1 MNQAPRVRRPPVSV
15 RAGATMSNGEEQQ
28 KRRAQSLV
36 EFALIVPVLFVLTM
50 GIMEFG
56 WLFRN
61 YMTVHYSTR
70 EAARAGAVAGD
81 LGGADLEYIL
91 RAISTS
97 METMPY
103 DDLLQVKI
111 YKADPSCEP
120 NCPANVYTRDRQPYP
135 ASWHQ
140 MANGWPSDS
149 RQTQEPTDALGVQIQ
164 FRHRFLVNL
173 IPGAIGTTIIDD
185 HSVVQIEPA
194 YFATPGPGGP

>member
-1 MNQAPRVRRPPVSV
+1 MNQAPRVRRPPVPA
-15 RAGATMSNGEEQQ
+15 RAQAPTGPDAQHKQ
-28 KRRAQSLV
+28 RRAQSLV
-36 EFALIVPVLFVLTM
+36 EFALIVPVLFILTM

-103 DDLLQVKI
+103 DDLLSVKI
-111 YKADPSCEP
+111 YKSDPACAPS
-120 NCPANVYTRDRQPYP
+120 CPANIYTRTRDPYP
-135 ASWHQ
+135 FSWHLDQ
-140 MANGWPSDS
+140 NDWPSDS
-149 RQTQEPTDALGVQIQ
+149 RKTQEPTDALGVDIQ